1 MDQAPAP
8 VKRGKSGV
16 LDRHAG
22 EIMFENAQRGG
33 DGGASVRLLQA
44 SRRSSFNR
52 KVGSHPF
59 SSP

>member
-16 LDRHAG
+16 LDRRAG
-22 EIMFENAQRGG
+22 EVMFENAQRGG
-33 DGGASVRLLQA
+33 DGRASVRLLQA
-44 SRRSSFNR
+44 SRRSSLDG
-52 KVGSHPF
+52 KVGGHPL